1 MGYRQQQDS
10 PDSVAVVVTDEKG
23 TKVLVKDHSDSQ
35 CFIIPVYTVRPDIQH
50 KDLQFNARLQLQTES
65 GISHEDGHWTPV
77 CDVQLSAERS
87 VHLYIAAFLKA
98 PEAPSGWHWCE
109 FEDFRQKAL
118 LSRSAESVVQD
129 SMSLATASLKYLLIL
144 QALGYIPDLRH

>member
-1 MGYRQQQDS
+1 MDYQQQQDS
-10 PDSVAVVVTDEKG
+10 PNSVAVVVTDEKG
-23 TKVLVKDHSDSQ
+23 RKVLVKDHSDSQ

-50 KDLQFNARLQLQTES
+50 ADLQFNARLQLQTES
-65 GISHEDGHWTPV
+65 GISHEDGHWTFV
-77 CDVQLSAERS
+77 CDVQLSGERS

-129 SMSLATASLKYLLIL
+129 SMSLATASLMYLPIL